1 MSTPPNKFI
10 YKIFSILLTLSLLF
24 ASVFQASA
32 YGSGAGDDI
41 TVLYHRLPLS
51 VKQYAFLKCSEKNIS
66 YSLFCA
72 VAYNES
78 RFTSG
83 AIHIN
88 KNGTVDRGLCQ
99 INDACHPFL
108 IRQGLMTDPDSLF
121 NPYTN
126 IDCFIGLME
135 YHLSYTTD
143 EYHALLA
150 YQVGEGAFK
159 NKYSFGSKTNTTHQS
174 VWDKKEI
181 MDSYFHSNTQAL
193 CQLLTPG
200 TYPFLSKT
208 YPQLKNPTVLF
219 AYITKFP
226 AGCSWKHVKEAYLT
240 LM

>member
-10 YKIFSILLTLSLLF
+10 YKIFAVLLTLSLLF
-24 ASVFQASA
+24 SSVFQASA
-32 YGSGAGDDI
+32 YGGGAGDDI

-78 RFTSG
+78 RFTSS
-83 AIHIN
+83 AIHRN
-88 KNGTVDRGLCQ
+88 KNGTFDRGLCQ

-126 IDCFIGLME
+126 IDCFIALME
-135 YHLSYTTD
+135 YHLSYTKN
-143 EYHALLA
+143 EYQALLG

-159 NKYSFGSKTNTTHQS
+159 NKYEHGSLTNKTHQT
-174 VWDKKEI
+174 VWNKKCEMDEFFSNNRFHFLTFLSPATYPYLVRIYPHLQDKFLLFTYI
-181 MDSYFHSNTQAL
+181 TRRMDFHSWRFVF
-193 CQLLTPG
+193 G
-200 TYPFLSKT
+200 K
-208 YPQLKNPTVLF
+208 
-219 AYITKFP
+219 
-226 AGCSWKHVKEAYLT
+226 
-240 LM
+240 